1 MEIKITTSTMLKILY
16 ILSWIIFVGLCIEAG
31 GFLTNTIYT
40 LAVDSELASHF
51 WGKLDFS
58 NLYNYD
64 TGHFF
69 AVTTYLNIIAI
80 LKAILFYTIIKVI
93 HDKHL
98 NLVQPFNRAVG
109 KFISLAAYIA
119 IGIGLF
125 SAGAKNYIDWIE
137 SKQVALPNL
146 ESLKM
151 GGADVWLFMGIVLLV
166 VAQIFKK
173 GIEIQEENELTV

>member
-1 MEIKITTSTMLKILY
+1 MLKILY
-16 ILSWIIFVGLCIEAG
+16 ILSWILFIGLCIEAG
-31 GFLTNTIYT
+31 GLLTNTVYI
-40 LAVDSELASHF
+40 LAVDADLASHF
-51 WGKLDFS
+51 WGKLDLS

-64 TGHFF
+64 AGHFF

-125 SAGAKNYIDWIE
+125 SAGAKNYIQWIA
-137 SKQVALPNL
+137 SKQVTLP
-146 ESLKM
+146 EIEVLKI

-166 VAQIFKK
+166 IAQIFKK

>member
-64 TGHFF
+64 AGHFF

>member
-1 MEIKITTSTMLKILY
+1 MLKILY

-64 TGHFF
+64 AGHFF

-109 KFISLAAYIA
+109 KFISLAAFIA

-151 GGADVWLFMGIVLLV
+151 AR
-166 VAQIFKK
+166 
-173 GIEIQEENELTV
+173 NEQT

>member
-1 MEIKITTSTMLKILY
+1 MLKILY
-16 ILSWIIFVGLCIEAG
+16 ILSWILFVGLCIEAG
-31 GFLTNTIYT
+31 GLLTNTVYT
-40 LAVDSELASHF
+40 LAVDADLASHF
-51 WGKLDFS
+51 WGKLDLS

-64 TGHFF
+64 AGHFF

-119 IGIGLF
+119 IVIGLF
-125 SAGAKNYIDWIE
+125 SAGAKNYIQWIA
-137 SKQVALPNL
+137 SKKVTLP
-146 ESLKM
+146 EIEVLKI

-166 VAQIFKK
+166 IAQIFKK